1 MSRYLENFRIR
12 YIFRTIY
19 SFFGCFP
26 AFPRYFLCT
35 KLNRKDCYS
44 VIVFIRM
51 IDISEKTLNFASICF
66 ESCFISIIIVMY
78 VEQFIAFFG
87 CFPAFPRYFL
97 CIKLNRK
104 DCYSVIVFI
113 RMIVMRTVQPISEKT
128 LNFASMLFWKLL
140 YFHNN
145 SVDRMFD
152 ILFSSRWGKF
162 WPKVIQNRLVFKTK
176 IQNISRYLKDFLR
189 YLENVLG
196 YLDIFWE
203 FPER

>member
-1 MSRYLENFRIR
+1 MKEKMWKYFFSRLYAEIHWRIRWYGSRLQLENFRKYQNFRIR
-12 YIFRTIY
+12 Y
-19 SFFGCFP
+19 
-26 AFPRYFLCT
+26 L
-35 KLNRKDCYS
+35 
-44 VIVFIRM
+44 
-51 IDISEKTLNFASICF
+51 
-66 ESCFISIIIVMY
+66 
-78 VEQFIAFFG
+78 EQFIAFFG

-162 WPKVIQNRLVFKTK
+162 WPKVIQNRLVFRYFFSKFYSE
-176 IQNISRYLKDFLR
+176 IHRRIRWYGSRLQYRPWHK
-189 YLENVLG
+189 YP
-196 YLDIFWE
+196 DIFWDI
-203 FPER
+203 